1 MRTHLLQI
9 AARFLVPLA
18 LAGCQE
24 MTNPQGERIVDKAA
38 GGPSMR
44 SAVSDSAHRT
54 TVSHFV
60 AKGDFANV
68 GWSGDSEGFLQIERA
83 SNLEGGIFL
92 SYFVRQCVIVDDI
105 PICTELAFG
114 AGPIPAGDL
123 TGDGRKGLKLST
135 NPSTNT
141 NPDFFSFGPPGL
153 SPCNGTQFLGSS
165 LGSAATLTK
174 GRQHLALTLMESP
187 SACPPQRPAAWSDSR
202 SPRGGPFATQFANMG
217 TNQGV
222 TVDHSFNR

>member
-1 MRTHLLQI
+1 MGSWAVPGLSQFRREEGGIRMRTHLLQI
-9 AARFLVPLA
+9 AARFLVPVA

-24 MTNPQGERIVDKAA
+24 TTNLQGERIVDKAV

-60 AKGDFANV
+60 ATGDFANV
-68 GWSGDSEGFLQIERA
+68 GWSGETDGFVGVERA

-92 SYFVRQCVIVDDI
+92 SYFVRQCVIVEETCDVI
-105 PICTELAFG
+105 ELAAG

-123 TGDGRKGLKLST
+123 TGGGRKGLKLST

-141 NPDFFSFGPPGL
+141 NPDFFSVGPPGL
-153 SPCNGTQFLGSS
+153 ISVQWDPIPGFESRFSGNTDEKTPTSS
-165 LGSAATLTK
+165 SHSHGISISLPAAAT
-174 GRQHLALTLMESP
+174 GSVVGF
-187 SACPPQRPAAWSDSR
+187 SIAA
-202 SPRGGPFATQFANMG
+202 
-217 TNQGV
+217 
-222 TVDHSFNR
+222 